1 MSTYK
6 VIKAFDDLRD
16 AIPVSG
22 GNFYHHY
29 EIGDAYPR
37 DGLEPDADRIA
48 ELAGPDN
55 AQGTP
60 LTLIMSDAVAEA
72 TQALEAAKKEA
83 DGHV

>member
-22 GNFYHHY
+22 GCFYYHY
-29 EIGDAYPR
+29 EVGDAYPR

-60 LTLIMSDAVAEA
+60 LIMSDAVAEA
-72 TQALEAAKKEA
+72 TQTLEAAKKEA